1 MSILKK
7 QPYSFLIIIS
17 LFLSSCA
24 TILSPE
30 KGPYILDSNPGTAQV
45 FDESDN
51 LLGTTPYDL
60 KKTGSKVKVLTLKK
74 EGYVNKNVSIYR
86 KSKNGL
92 LFLDAML
99 LCIPCII
106 DLSSENTTTIEPKNT
121 TVILKKS
128 PKVYDVPIMLAVDK
142 VTYEKPELIKGRLNG
157 MTKKPG
163 DKGSSRSI
171 GDIDY
176 IENTILEKLD
186 KTFIDAVTVAS
197 NNNSKSGMSKAK
209 LRVKPT
215 INNLDFT
222 LKGKYPKFYEGT
234 ESMKCT
240 WTFYRASDTK
250 DKLGSIVTE
259 VSLNRIK
266 GSQLSVLDEVM
277 AEAISDLLSN
287 DTLYDFLSRNEK
299 TYLSE
304 TKGSVIQLI
313 NPPKTTFESTK
324 EMLKACK
331 EGVVT
336 VITKDGFGSGFIVSS
351 DGYIVTNYHVA
362 EGQKNNIQVKMNSNI
377 KLKATV
383 VKSNEDYDLLL
394 LKIDADEL
402 RPLTIGKSDEME
414 TGDDVYAIG
423 TPLETSLGQ
432 TITKG
437 IISGIREIGG
447 LNFLQ
452 TDVSINSGNSG
463 GPLINDKGEVIG
475 VTTMKLSGKGIEGI
489 GFCIPSKTVL
499 EMLNIKF

>member
-24 TILSPE
+24 TVLSPE

-60 KKTGSKVKVLTLKK
+60 KKTGSRVKVLTLKK

-336 VITKDGFGSGFIVSS
+336 VITKDVFGS
-351 DGYIVTNYHVA
+351 
-362 EGQKNNIQVKMNSNI
+362 
-377 KLKATV
+377 
-383 VKSNEDYDLLL
+383 
-394 LKIDADEL
+394 
-402 RPLTIGKSDEME
+402 
-414 TGDDVYAIG
+414 
-423 TPLETSLGQ
+423 
-432 TITKG
+432 
-437 IISGIREIGG
+437 
-447 LNFLQ
+447 
-452 TDVSINSGNSG
+452 
-463 GPLINDKGEVIG
+463 
-475 VTTMKLSGKGIEGI
+475 
-489 GFCIPSKTVL
+489 
-499 EMLNIKF
+499 